1 MELIEI
7 YADYGV
13 QGLTILFFFATLL
26 WFRGFITK
34 LVNEELD
41 DIRNEIV
48 QNRDIQIKLIDRWN
62 RESDENIRRH
72 DNLVKEINDATDL
85 LNRMDGVMSRLNGHK

>member
-1 MELIEI
+1 M
-7 YADYGV
+7 
-13 QGLTILFFFATLL
+13 
-26 WFRGFITK
+26 WFKGFITK